1 MLILIGGV
9 KSDVLTD
16 LLGTVS
22 DITNN
27 ILKGTASI
35 LQGPVARDLCDAKT
49 VELNISIEMILFYWF
64 LNDSYIFGQN
74 ELCEYYGYK
83 SEVHTV
89 TTDDGYIL
97 TLFRCNAKKTSI
109 NNKKVVVL
117 HHGVLSSSD
126 DYAMNMPSQGLGK
139 DN

>member
-1 MLILIGGV
+1 MIRQTLTMYFKSLQFTVISYLNFVLILIGGV

-49 VELNISIEMILFYWF
+49 VELNISIEMILFY
-64 LNDSYIFGQN
+64 
-74 ELCEYYGYK
+74 
-83 SEVHTV
+83 
-89 TTDDGYIL
+89 
-97 TLFRCNAKKTSI
+97 
-109 NNKKVVVL
+109 
-117 HHGVLSSSD
+117 
-126 DYAMNMPSQGLGK
+126 
-139 DN
+139 